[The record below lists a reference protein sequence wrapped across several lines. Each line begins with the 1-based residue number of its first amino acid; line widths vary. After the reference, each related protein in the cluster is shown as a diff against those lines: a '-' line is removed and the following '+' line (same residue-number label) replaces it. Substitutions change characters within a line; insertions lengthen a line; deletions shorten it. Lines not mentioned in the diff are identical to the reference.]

1 MRNIRYLEPGKSK
14 DFYEAPHLSREG
26 SLDVWRMCRAL
37 FISPE
42 AGILLL
48 IYRLFQESFDE
59 WLSISLNQ
67 AARFRAAAYPLPP

>member
-37 FISPE
+37 FVSPE

-48 IYRLFQESFDE
+48 IYRL
-59 WLSISLNQ
+59 NG
-67 AARFRAAAYPLPP
+67 